1 MSLTWDCKRELPG
14 ELPLRPHPSLYPRLQ
29 LRLHL
34 RLHPQLLRCGAT
46 RRFVVC
52 RFFCEISNFQ
62 LALHWLIPLLNSVN
76 VEGLVR
82 SRFLAVLLT
91 LLSCLASA
99 LCQVLPWTRPDPE
112 TLAKLLYWPART
124 WPALTWPN
132 LTSAKL
138 TYGKSHTQTPTK
150 NAAKQQ
156 FDKLKIGKLRVKME
170 IDFFGKCH
178 WNFTKRISIALW
190 PDVQSLRELSVAQ
203 TDRERYICTYIY
215 SICRLTL
222 SAFPAL
228 CKFLN

>member
-14 ELPLRPHPSLYPRLQ
+14 ELPPRPQPSLQ

-91 LLSCLASA
+91 LLSCLARA
-99 LCQVLPWTRPDPE
+99 LCQVLPWTRLDPE
-112 TLAKLLYWPART
+112 AAAKLLYWPART

-138 TYGKSHTQTPTK
+138 TYGKSHTHTLTHPKHPQRM
-150 NAAKQQ
+150 QQ
-156 FDKLKIGKLRVKME
+156 NSNLTNWKLENCEWKWKL
-170 IDFFGKCH
+170 
-178 WNFTKRISIALW
+178 ISLENVTGIL
-190 PDVQSLRELSVAQ
+190 PKE
-203 TDRERYICTYIY
+203 
-215 SICRLTL
+215 
-222 SAFPAL
+222 
-228 CKFLN
+228 FL